1 MWIHIARDI
10 STVTH
15 TRFFA
20 IFLSLWLMFVSSAG
34 ATTDSIDFKF
44 ADTAGKTYQLSEL
57 KGKWV
62 LVNFWAPWCP
72 LCWVEIPELNQIQAG
87 RNDIVIIGI
96 AMDYRGED
104 SVQYLMQKHKID
116 FPVVMG
122 GKSNGPNSPIK
133 QIGPVPFYPTTYL
146 YAPNGRMV
154 MTKTGTIDRDLIEN
168 FIFRYSADKL
178 SEPAESVVN

>member
-1 MWIHIARDI
+1 M
-10 STVTH
+10 TY
-15 TRFFA
+15 TRFSA
-20 IFLSLWLMFVSSAG
+20 VFLFLWLTFASSAG
-34 ATTDSIDFKF
+34 ATIDSIDFKL

-133 QIGPVPFYPTTYL
+133 QIGPVPFYPTSYL

-168 FIFRYSADKL
+168 FIFRFNAEKL
-178 SEPAESVVN
+178 PEPAEPVVN